1 MAREILQS
9 PLGLAKEVVC
19 KMFRHEFQ
27 ALRDGMDVIKEFS
40 AGIKRARSLS
50 GYPVADYYSLMFAF
64 HQWFHSSYRARQGK
78 VLEAVIRRVLQLHT
92 AFSYTPESVRNEVL
106 PLLQK
111 VFETSSISTL
121 DVDVFG
127 STPDYSKIV
136 LLQLRSRDDTGGT
149 TAKSSLVDLLRD
161 LLRLRRMPHARIL
174 YLVGVWDERNA
185 QQRLST
191 IRKMYSALKENI
203 DISEGEFQR
212 IETGLAITP
221 EITLRLAYGV
231 DQILSAIFEWDD
243 PKMPHDTQAARN
255 IISTVEQWDDLWI
268 SYAIASIELEIEALT
283 GSSNIQLLIE
293 KYNALEID
301 LDHRSFPLLQKSI
314 EKAVE
319 KLIPAWPE
327 LTLPVRSPAEQAC
340 YLRDLLFLW
349 AIYQRYCSPAPEET
363 MPQIRDSQALYQA

>member
-1 MAREILQS
+1 MEFRDQPRYFLLLADPSHEVEVAREILQS

-27 ALRDGMDVIKEFS
+27 TLRDTMDVIKEFS

-92 AFSYTPESVRNEVL
+92 AFSYTPESVRNEIL

-111 VFETSSISTL
+111 VFETSDISTL

-127 STPDYSKIV
+127 ATPDYSKII

-161 LLRLRRMPHARIL
+161 LLRSRRTPHARIL

-185 QQRLST
+185 QQRFST

-203 DISEGEFQR
+203 D
-212 IETGLAITP
+212 
-221 EITLRLAYGV
+221 
-231 DQILSAIFEWDD
+231 
-243 PKMPHDTQAARN
+243 N
-255 IISTVEQWDDLWI
+255 LW
-268 SYAIASIELEIEALT
+268 
-283 GSSNIQLLIE
+283 
-293 KYNALEID
+293 
-301 LDHRSFPLLQKSI
+301 
-314 EKAVE
+314 
-319 KLIPAWPE
+319 
-327 LTLPVRSPAEQAC
+327 C
-340 YLRDLLFLW
+340 
-349 AIYQRYCSPAPEET
+349 
-363 MPQIRDSQALYQA
+363 